1 MERRSFLS
9 LLAGAFAATTISPA
23 AAAPSTAKLTAALDE
38 LERQQRFP
46 GGPLDDFWPW
56 TVTEELVINPGE
68 PTDVALFQE
77 DGRWPRSLA
86 VQSLG
91 WAWRED
97 TRLADCKQVL
107 GETKGDQLTPGL
119 WLELMIGRRVYW
131 SMPGYY
137 VGGPGGILNRLAM
150 PIVSPDGKFL
160 LNVKAPALALAQP
173 VTLQF
178 YLSGV
183 VGFEEWIRNGV
194 PVPPA

>member
-9 LLAGAFAATTISPA
+9 LLAGALAAKSLPA
-23 AAAPSTAKLTAALDE
+23 IQIAK
-38 LERQQRFP
+38 P
-46 GGPLDDFWPW
+46 GVVTVTESRGNPVIEGWADFWPW
-56 TVTEELVINPGE
+56 TVREELVINPGE

-77 DGRWPRSLA
+77 DARWPRSLA
-86 VQSLG
+86 VHSLG

-97 TRLADCKQVL
+97 TPLADCKKIL
-107 GETKGDQLTPGL
+107 GQTEGDQLIPGL

-131 SMPGYY
+131 SSPGYY

-160 LNVKAPALALAQP
+160 LNVKAPALAIARP

-183 VGFEEWIRNGV
+183 VGFEEWIADCVRQ
-194 PVPPA
+194 PQ